1 MVHKDVGQAVCNET
15 RTKPCGRATVLSPYH
30 HNAGCVAPASK
41 KGGGSG
47 TYFVSKAMAAG
58 R

>member
-1 MVHKDVGQAVCNET
+1 MVHKDDAQAVCNET

-30 HNAGCVAPASK
+30 HNAGCIAPASK
-41 KGGGSG
+41 KDGGNGAD
-47 TYFVSKAMAAG
+47 FVAKAMAAG